1 MQESNLIFDI
11 KQPQNG
17 CFFVF
22 SLVELNLKESIMIKL
37 KDVSKY
43 YYNKGLITSGITK
56 INAEFNIGEFIVIT
70 GESGSGKST
79 LLNVISGLDTYE
91 DGEMYIDGKETSHY
105 GDEDFEEYRKEYI
118 SNIFQNF
125 NLVGSYTVYQNIE
138 LVMLIN
144 GYTKKEARPKILKLI
159 NEVELTKYKNTRVS
173 KLSGG
178 QKQRVAIARALAKNT
193 PIIIAD
199 EPTGNLDKRAAESVL
214 KTLAL
219 TAKDK
224 LVIVVTHNYEQVEK
238 YATRKITMFDGKILE
253 DKIITKTDE
262 VKTDGNLESKKMK
275 PLSKLRLG
283 VRNTFNIV
291 PKFLLLLAVFLFM
304 FAAITTEM
312 AGLREN
318 KYEEERV
325 GNNSYLQN
333 KDTSRII
340 INKSDKSPFTDED
353 YQRIE
358 ALGNISRIQ
367 KDDYLEDLSASLYS
381 DYYYISGSVIKRTS
395 QKLDLGRNIEKDNE
409 VVIQMNKENNTIG
422 DPEKI
427 LNKEF
432 MYNYQDNTTKL
443 KVVGIIF
450 NDDLDYESIIEV
462 SDNMI
467 NEFILNYVISR
478 TTQTL
483 TVNGADTYCNLFYI
497 DSVNDSSI
505 YVNENLNNNSYP
517 IKMVSLSLSNT
528 YVNKVFDLK
537 VEHVLNKYNSKR
549 LTGYSYEENT
559 CYLSKNL
566 IRNTLIRDKYQTSVF
581 VKDEVKIN
589 DTIND
594 LINLGYST
602 YAVKD
607 MLINESATMTY
618 IYNIINLVLMII
630 ILVAMFFISYLIIK
644 LILKSRKNY
653 YTIIRI
659 LGGSKKNCKSI
670 LKIELYTILNI
681 AFIILTLLVYMIVNG
696 MIDISLRSSLKLLN
710 IKDYVLIYILIFAL
724 TYLISVRFGRF
735 IFKESAI
742 KTYNE
747 EEE

>member
-1 MQESNLIFDI
+1 
-11 KQPQNG
+11 
-17 CFFVF
+17 
-22 SLVELNLKESIMIKL
+22 MIKL

-159 NEVELTKYKNTRVS
+159 NEVELTRYKNTRVS

-381 DYYYISGSVIKRTS
+381 DNYYISGSVIKRTS

-566 IRNTLIRDKYQTSVF
+566 IRNTLISDKYQTSVF

-594 LINLGYST
+594 LMNLGYST

-681 AFIILTLLVYMIVNG
+681 AFIVIIFLVYMITSG

>member
-1 MQESNLIFDI
+1 
-11 KQPQNG
+11 
-17 CFFVF
+17 
-22 SLVELNLKESIMIKL
+22 MIKL

-159 NEVELTKYKNTRVS
+159 NEVELTRYKNTRVS

-353 YQRIE
+353 YERIE

-566 IRNTLIRDKYQTSVF
+566 IRNTLISDKYQTSVF

-594 LINLGYST
+594 LMNLGYNT

-710 IKDYVLIYILIFAL
+710 IKDYVLIYILIFTL

>member
-1 MQESNLIFDI
+1 
-11 KQPQNG
+11 
-17 CFFVF
+17 
-22 SLVELNLKESIMIKL
+22 MIKL

-340 INKSDKSPFTDED
+340 INKSDKSPFTDDD
-353 YQRIE
+353 YERIE

-566 IRNTLIRDKYQTSVF
+566 IRNTLIRDKYQTSIF

-594 LINLGYST
+594 LMNLGYST

>member
-1 MQESNLIFDI
+1 
-11 KQPQNG
+11 
-17 CFFVF
+17 
-22 SLVELNLKESIMIKL
+22 MIKL

-566 IRNTLIRDKYQTSVF
+566 IRNTLISDKYQTSIF

-589 DTIND
+589 DTINE
-594 LINLGYST
+594 LMNLGYST

-681 AFIILTLLVYMIVNG
+681 AFIVIIFLVYMITSG

>member
-1 MQESNLIFDI
+1 
-11 KQPQNG
+11 
-17 CFFVF
+17 
-22 SLVELNLKESIMIKL
+22 MIKL

-159 NEVELTKYKNTRVS
+159 NEVELTRYKNTRVS

-353 YQRIE
+353 YQKIE

-462 SDNMI
+462 SDKMI

-566 IRNTLIRDKYQTSVF
+566 IRNTLISDKYQTSVF

-589 DTIND
+589 DTISD
-594 LINLGYST
+594 LMNLGYST

-681 AFIILTLLVYMIVNG
+681 AFIVIIFLVYMITSG

>member
-1 MQESNLIFDI
+1 
-11 KQPQNG
+11 
-17 CFFVF
+17 
-22 SLVELNLKESIMIKL
+22 MIKL

-275 PLSKLRLG
+275 PISKLRLG

-367 KDDYLEDLSASLYS
+367 KNDYLEDLSASLYS

-517 IKMVSLSLSNT
+517 IKMVSLSLDNT

-566 IRNTLIRDKYQTSVF
+566 IRNTLISDKYQTSIF

-681 AFIILTLLVYMIVNG
+681 AFIIIIFLVYMITSG

>member
-1 MQESNLIFDI
+1 
-11 KQPQNG
+11 
-17 CFFVF
+17 
-22 SLVELNLKESIMIKL
+22 MIKL

-275 PLSKLRLG
+275 PISKLRLG

-367 KDDYLEDLSASLYS
+367 KNDYLEDLSASLYS

-450 NDDLDYESIIEV
+450 NDGLDYESIIEV

-537 VEHVLNKYNSKR
+537 VEYVLNKYNSKR

-566 IRNTLIRDKYQTSVF
+566 IRNTLISDKYQTSVF

-594 LINLGYST
+594 LMNLGYST

-681 AFIILTLLVYMIVNG
+681 AFIIITFLVYMIVNG

>member
-1 MQESNLIFDI
+1 
-11 KQPQNG
+11 
-17 CFFVF
+17 
-22 SLVELNLKESIMIKL
+22 MIKL

-144 GYTKKEARPKILKLI
+144 GYTRKEARPKILKLI

-275 PLSKLRLG
+275 PISKLRLG

-381 DYYYISGSVIKRTS
+381 DYYYISGSVIKRTN

-517 IKMVSLSLSNT
+517 IKMVSLSLDNT

-566 IRNTLIRDKYQTSVF
+566 IRNTLISDKYQTSVF

-589 DTIND
+589 DTISD
-594 LINLGYST
+594 LMNLGYST

-681 AFIILTLLVYMIVNG
+681 AFIIITFLVYMIVNG

>member
-1 MQESNLIFDI
+1 
-11 KQPQNG
+11 
-17 CFFVF
+17 
-22 SLVELNLKESIMIKL
+22 MIKL

-607 MLINESATMTY
+607 MLINESAAMTY

>member
-1 MQESNLIFDI
+1 
-11 KQPQNG
+11 
-17 CFFVF
+17 
-22 SLVELNLKESIMIKL
+22 MIKL

-159 NEVELTKYKNTRVS
+159 NEVELTRYKNTRVS

-381 DYYYISGSVIKRTS
+381 DYYYIRGSVIKRTS

-566 IRNTLIRDKYQTSVF
+566 IRNTLISDKYQTSVF

-594 LINLGYST
+594 LMNLGYST

-681 AFIILTLLVYMIVNG
+681 AFIVIIFLVYMITSG

>member
-1 MQESNLIFDI
+1 
-11 KQPQNG
+11 
-17 CFFVF
+17 
-22 SLVELNLKESIMIKL
+22 MIKL

-159 NEVELTKYKNTRVS
+159 NEVELTRYKNTRVS

-275 PLSKLRLG
+275 PISKLRLG

-353 YQRIE
+353 YQKIE

-395 QKLDLGRNIEKDNE
+395 QKLDLGRNIENDNE

-517 IKMVSLSLSNT
+517 IKMVSLSLSNA

-566 IRNTLIRDKYQTSVF
+566 IRNTLISNKYQTSVF

-589 DTIND
+589 DTISN
-594 LINLGYST
+594 LMNLGYST

-681 AFIILTLLVYMIVNG
+681 AFIVIIFLVYMIVNG

>member
-1 MQESNLIFDI
+1 
-11 KQPQNG
+11 
-17 CFFVF
+17 
-22 SLVELNLKESIMIKL
+22 MIKL

-275 PLSKLRLG
+275 PISKLRLG

-566 IRNTLIRDKYQTSVF
+566 IRNTLISDKYQTSVF

-594 LINLGYST
+594 LMNLGYST

>member
-1 MQESNLIFDI
+1 
-11 KQPQNG
+11 
-17 CFFVF
+17 
-22 SLVELNLKESIMIKL
+22 MIKL

-450 NDDLDYESIIEV
+450 NDNLDYESIIEV

-483 TVNGADTYCNLFYI
+483 TVNGADTYCNLFYV

-566 IRNTLIRDKYQTSVF
+566 IRNTLISDKYQTSVF

-594 LINLGYST
+594 LMNLGYSI

-681 AFIILTLLVYMIVNG
+681 AFIIITLLVYMIVNG

>member
-1 MQESNLIFDI
+1 
-11 KQPQNG
+11 
-17 CFFVF
+17 
-22 SLVELNLKESIMIKL
+22 MIKL

-159 NEVELTKYKNTRVS
+159 NEVELTRYKNTRVS

-340 INKSDKSPFTDED
+340 INKSDKSPFTDDD
-353 YQRIE
+353 YERIE

-566 IRNTLIRDKYQTSVF
+566 IRNTLIRDKYQTSIF

-594 LINLGYST
+594 LMNLGYST

-681 AFIILTLLVYMIVNG
+681 AFIVIIFLVYMITSG

>member
-1 MQESNLIFDI
+1 
-11 KQPQNG
+11 
-17 CFFVF
+17 
-22 SLVELNLKESIMIKL
+22 MIKL

-91 DGEMYIDGKETSHY
+91 DGEMYIEGKETSHY

-253 DKIITKTDE
+253 DKVITKTDE

-312 AGLREN
+312 AGFREN

-549 LTGYSYEENT
+549 LIGYSYEENT

-566 IRNTLIRDKYQTSVF
+566 IRNTLISDKYQTSIF

-589 DTIND
+589 DTIED
-594 LINLGYST
+594 LMNLGYST

-681 AFIILTLLVYMIVNG
+681 AFIIIAFLVYMITSG

>member
-1 MQESNLIFDI
+1 
-11 KQPQNG
+11 
-17 CFFVF
+17 
-22 SLVELNLKESIMIKL
+22 MIKL

-353 YQRIE
+353 YQKIE

-462 SDNMI
+462 SDKMI

-566 IRNTLIRDKYQTSVF
+566 IRNTLISDKYQTSIF

-594 LINLGYST
+594 LMNLGYST

>member
-1 MQESNLIFDI
+1 
-11 KQPQNG
+11 
-17 CFFVF
+17 
-22 SLVELNLKESIMIKL
+22 MIKL

-566 IRNTLIRDKYQTSVF
+566 IRNTLIRDKYQTSIF

-594 LINLGYST
+594 LMNLGYST

>member
-1 MQESNLIFDI
+1 
-11 KQPQNG
+11 
-17 CFFVF
+17 
-22 SLVELNLKESIMIKL
+22 MIKL

-275 PLSKLRLG
+275 PISKLRLG

-340 INKSDKSPFTDED
+340 INKSDKSPFTDDD
-353 YQRIE
+353 YERIE

-381 DYYYISGSVIKRTS
+381 DYYYISGSVIKRTN
-395 QKLDLGRNIEKDNE
+395 QKPDLGRNIEKDNE

-566 IRNTLIRDKYQTSVF
+566 IRNTLISDKYQTSVF

-594 LINLGYST
+594 LMNLGYST

-681 AFIILTLLVYMIVNG
+681 AFIVIIFLVYMITSG

>member
-1 MQESNLIFDI
+1 
-11 KQPQNG
+11 
-17 CFFVF
+17 
-22 SLVELNLKESIMIKL
+22 MIKL

-353 YQRIE
+353 YQKIE

-566 IRNTLIRDKYQTSVF
+566 IRNTLISDKYQTSVF

-594 LINLGYST
+594 LMNLGYST

-681 AFIILTLLVYMIVNG
+681 AFIVIIFLVYMITSG

>member
-1 MQESNLIFDI
+1 
-11 KQPQNG
+11 
-17 CFFVF
+17 
-22 SLVELNLKESIMIKL
+22 MIKL

-367 KDDYLEDLSASLYS
+367 KNDYLEDLSASLYS

-566 IRNTLIRDKYQTSVF
+566 IRNTLISDKYQTSVF

-589 DTIND
+589 DTIED
-594 LINLGYST
+594 LMNLGYST

-681 AFIILTLLVYMIVNG
+681 AFIIITFLVYMIVNG

>member
-1 MQESNLIFDI
+1 
-11 KQPQNG
+11 
-17 CFFVF
+17 
-22 SLVELNLKESIMIKL
+22 MIKL

-159 NEVELTKYKNTRVS
+159 NEVELTRYKNTRVS

-395 QKLDLGRNIEKDNE
+395 QKFDLGRNIEKDNE

-566 IRNTLIRDKYQTSVF
+566 IRNTLISDKYQTSVF

-594 LINLGYST
+594 LMNLGYST

-681 AFIILTLLVYMIVNG
+681 AFIVIIFLVYMITSG

>member
-1 MQESNLIFDI
+1 
-11 KQPQNG
+11 
-17 CFFVF
+17 
-22 SLVELNLKESIMIKL
+22 MIKL

-395 QKLDLGRNIEKDNE
+395 QKLDLGRNIENDNE

-517 IKMVSLSLSNT
+517 IKMVSLSLDNT

-566 IRNTLIRDKYQTSVF
+566 IRNTLISDKYQTSVF

-594 LINLGYST
+594 LMNLGYST

-681 AFIILTLLVYMIVNG
+681 AFIIITFLVYMIVNG

>member
-1 MQESNLIFDI
+1 
-11 KQPQNG
+11 
-17 CFFVF
+17 
-22 SLVELNLKESIMIKL
+22 MIKL

-159 NEVELTKYKNTRVS
+159 NEVELTRYKNTRVS

-450 NDDLDYESIIEV
+450 NDGLDYESIIEV

-566 IRNTLIRDKYQTSVF
+566 IRNTLISDKYQTSVF

>member
-1 MQESNLIFDI
+1 
-11 KQPQNG
+11 
-17 CFFVF
+17 
-22 SLVELNLKESIMIKL
+22 MIKL

-159 NEVELTKYKNTRVS
+159 NEVELTRYKNTRVS

-566 IRNTLIRDKYQTSVF
+566 IRNTLISDKYQTSIF

-589 DTIND
+589 DTINE
-594 LINLGYST
+594 LMNLGYST

>member
-1 MQESNLIFDI
+1 
-11 KQPQNG
+11 
-17 CFFVF
+17 
-22 SLVELNLKESIMIKL
+22 MIKL

-159 NEVELTKYKNTRVS
+159 NEVELTRYKNTRVS

-275 PLSKLRLG
+275 PISKLRLG

-353 YQRIE
+353 YQKIE

-462 SDNMI
+462 SDKMI

-566 IRNTLIRDKYQTSVF
+566 IRNTLISDKYQTSIF

-594 LINLGYST
+594 LMNLGYST

-681 AFIILTLLVYMIVNG
+681 AFIIITLLVYMIVNG

>member
-1 MQESNLIFDI
+1 
-11 KQPQNG
+11 
-17 CFFVF
+17 
-22 SLVELNLKESIMIKL
+22 MIKL

-594 LINLGYST
+594 LMNLGYST

-681 AFIILTLLVYMIVNG
+681 AFIIITLLVYMIVNG

>member
-1 MQESNLIFDI
+1 
-11 KQPQNG
+11 
-17 CFFVF
+17 
-22 SLVELNLKESIMIKL
+22 MIKL

-275 PLSKLRLG
+275 PISKLRLG

-353 YQRIE
+353 YQKIE

-409 VVIQMNKENNTIG
+409 VVIQMNEENNTIG

-566 IRNTLIRDKYQTSVF
+566 IRNTLISDKYQTSVF

-589 DTIND
+589 DTISD
-594 LINLGYST
+594 LMNLGYST

-681 AFIILTLLVYMIVNG
+681 AFIIITFLVYMIING

>member
-1 MQESNLIFDI
+1 
-11 KQPQNG
+11 
-17 CFFVF
+17 
-22 SLVELNLKESIMIKL
+22 MIKL

-340 INKSDKSPFTDED
+340 INKSDKSPFTDDD
-353 YQRIE
+353 YERIE

-483 TVNGADTYCNLFYI
+483 TVHGADTYCNLFYI

-566 IRNTLIRDKYQTSVF
+566 IRNTLIRDKYQTSIF

-594 LINLGYST
+594 LMNLGYST

-681 AFIILTLLVYMIVNG
+681 AFIVIIFLVYMITSG

>member
-1 MQESNLIFDI
+1 
-11 KQPQNG
+11 
-17 CFFVF
+17 
-22 SLVELNLKESIMIKL
+22 MIKL

-159 NEVELTKYKNTRVS
+159 NEVELTRYKNTRVS

-462 SDNMI
+462 SDKMI

-594 LINLGYST
+594 LMNLGYST

-710 IKDYVLIYILIFAL
+710 IKDYVLIYILIFTL

>member
-1 MQESNLIFDI
+1 
-11 KQPQNG
+11 
-17 CFFVF
+17 
-22 SLVELNLKESIMIKL
+22 MIKL

-159 NEVELTKYKNTRVS
+159 NEVELTRYKNTRVS

-275 PLSKLRLG
+275 PISKLRLG

-353 YQRIE
+353 YQKIE

-450 NDDLDYESIIEV
+450 NDGLDYESIIEV

-566 IRNTLIRDKYQTSVF
+566 IRNTLISDKYQTSVF

-594 LINLGYST
+594 LMNLGYST

-681 AFIILTLLVYMIVNG
+681 AFIIITFLVYMIVNG

>member
-1 MQESNLIFDI
+1 
-11 KQPQNG
+11 
-17 CFFVF
+17 
-22 SLVELNLKESIMIKL
+22 MIKL

-325 GNNSYLQN
+325 GYNSYLQN
-333 KDTSRII
+333 KDTRRII

-353 YQRIE
+353 YEKIE

-395 QKLDLGRNIEKDNE
+395 QKLDLGRNIENDNE

-450 NDDLDYESIIEV
+450 NDGLDYESIIEV

-517 IKMVSLSLSNT
+517 IKMVSLSLDNT

-566 IRNTLIRDKYQTSVF
+566 IRNTLISDKYQTSVF

-589 DTIND
+589 DTIED
-594 LINLGYST
+594 LMNLGYST

-681 AFIILTLLVYMIVNG
+681 AFIIIIFLVYMIVNG

>member
-1 MQESNLIFDI
+1 
-11 KQPQNG
+11 
-17 CFFVF
+17 
-22 SLVELNLKESIMIKL
+22 MIKL

-91 DGEMYIDGKETSHY
+91 DGEMYIEGKETSHY
-105 GDEDFEEYRKEYI
+105 GDEDFEEYRKKYI

-159 NEVELTKYKNTRVS
+159 NEVELTKYKNTKVS

-214 KTLAL
+214 RTLAQ

-224 LVIVVTHNYEQVEK
+224 LVVVVTHNFDQVEK

-253 DKIITKTDE
+253 DKVIKKVENADT
-262 VKTDGNLESKKMK
+262 NLTLENKKMRG
-275 PLSKLRLG
+275 LSKLGLG
-283 VRNTFNIV
+283 VRNTFNII

-304 FAAITTEM
+304 FAAITTQI
-312 AGLREN
+312 AGFKEN

-325 GNNSYLQN
+325 GNNSYIQN

-340 INKSDKSPFTDED
+340 INKNDKTSFNDED
-353 YQRIE
+353 YQKLE
-358 ALGNISRIQ
+358 ALSNIAKIQ
-367 KDDYLEDLSASLYS
+367 KEDYLEDLSTDLYS
-381 DYYYISGSVIKRTS
+381 DYYYLSGRVIKRTN
-395 QKLDLGRNIEKDNE
+395 KVPDLGREIENDTE
-409 VVIQMNKENNTIG
+409 IVVQMHKENNTIG

-432 MYNYQDNTTKL
+432 MYDYRDGDAKL
-443 KVVGIIF
+443 KIVGIIF
-450 NDDLDYESIIEV
+450 NDELDYNSIFEV
-462 SDNMI
+462 SDKMI
-467 NEFILNYVISR
+467 DEMVLSYIVNH

-483 TVNGADTYCNLFYI
+483 NVNGTETYCNLVYI
-497 DSVNDSSI
+497 DNVADESI
-505 YVNENLNNNSYP
+505 YINENLNNNNYP
-517 IKMVSLSLSNT
+517 VKSVSLNLVNT
-528 YVNKVFDLK
+528 YVNKTFDLT
-537 VEHVLNKYNSKR
+537 VGQVLNKGNAKR
-549 LTGYSYEENT
+549 LTGSAYEDYT

-566 IRNTLIRDKYQTSVF
+566 IRNTLMNDKYQTSVF
-581 VKDEVKIN
+581 VKDEVKI
-589 DTIND
+589 DETVGE
-594 LINLGYST
+594 LKNLGYST

-607 MLINESATMTY
+607 MLINESATITY
-618 IYNIINLVLMII
+618 IYNIINLILII
-630 ILVAMFFISYLIIK
+630 ILLVVMFFISYLIIK

-653 YTIIRI
+653 YTIVRI

-681 AFIILTLLVYMIVNG
+681 AFVIIIGLIYMIVNG
-696 MIDISLRSSLKLLN
+696 VIDVSLKTSLKLLN
-710 IKDYVLIYILIFAL
+710 LREYILIYILIFAL

-735 IFKESAI
+735 IFKDSAI

>member
-1 MQESNLIFDI
+1 
-11 KQPQNG
+11 
-17 CFFVF
+17 
-22 SLVELNLKESIMIKL
+22 MIKL

-159 NEVELTKYKNTRVS
+159 NEVELTRYKNTRVS

-594 LINLGYST
+594 LMNLGYST

-681 AFIILTLLVYMIVNG
+681 AFIVIIFLVYMIVNG

>member
-1 MQESNLIFDI
+1 
-11 KQPQNG
+11 
-17 CFFVF
+17 
-22 SLVELNLKESIMIKL
+22 MIKL

-353 YQRIE
+353 YQKIE

-566 IRNTLIRDKYQTSVF
+566 IRNTLIGDKYQTSVF

-589 DTIND
+589 DTISD
-594 LINLGYST
+594 LMNLGYST

-681 AFIILTLLVYMIVNG
+681 AFIIITFLVYMIING

>member
-1 MQESNLIFDI
+1 
-11 KQPQNG
+11 
-17 CFFVF
+17 
-22 SLVELNLKESIMIKL
+22 MIKL

-91 DGEMYIDGKETSHY
+91 DGEMYIEGKETSHY

-144 GYTKKEARPKILKLI
+144 GYTKKEAKPKILKLI

-275 PLSKLRLG
+275 PISKLRLG

-353 YQRIE
+353 YQKIE

-381 DYYYISGSVIKRTS
+381 DYYYISGSVIERTS

-566 IRNTLIRDKYQTSVF
+566 IRNTLISDKYQTSVF

-594 LINLGYST
+594 LMNLGYST

-681 AFIILTLLVYMIVNG
+681 AFIIITFLVYMIVNG

>member
-1 MQESNLIFDI
+1 
-11 KQPQNG
+11 
-17 CFFVF
+17 
-22 SLVELNLKESIMIKL
+22 MIKL

-589 DTIND
+589 DTIED
-594 LINLGYST
+594 LMNLGYST

-681 AFIILTLLVYMIVNG
+681 AFIIITFLVYMIVNG